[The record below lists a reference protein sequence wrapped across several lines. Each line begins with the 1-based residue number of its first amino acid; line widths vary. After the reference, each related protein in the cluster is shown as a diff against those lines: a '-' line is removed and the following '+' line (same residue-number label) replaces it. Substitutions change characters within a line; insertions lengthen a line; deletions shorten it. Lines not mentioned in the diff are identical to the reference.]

1 MKMCELST
9 AINKY
14 SFNIKYYFQNQI
26 LNHYRYASQSP
37 KFPLNVSK
45 ISASFNI
52 QASGFQTSMTKY
64 EWRSNNY
71 SPAQYKNTDRHI
83 QIYSLWKLWSTH
95 TTHTY
100 KAIAWKYRGKTN
112 YINRVRINDSRIKH
126 IKRYLFLFFSHSI
139 AFVVVTYLNDNRFH
153 LILWIKC
160 EAPHTSRERK
170 EAQQRSIWFF
180 MSVSLYQNTCRAAP
194 VKWNTKQNSTIP
206 TECKLDET
214 LCKFFSAFSLRAA
227 IQ

>member
-26 LNHYRYASQSP
+26 LKQYRCASQGT

-45 ISASFNI
+45 ISASFNNRPVVPKRQWQNMNGVRTI
-52 QASGFQTSMTKY
+52 ILRLNIKT
-64 EWRSNNY
+64 
-71 SPAQYKNTDRHI
+71 PTDIFKFIR
-83 QIYSLWKLWSTH
+83 WKLWSTH

-153 LILWIKC
+153 
-160 EAPHTSRERK
+160 
-170 EAQQRSIWFF
+170 F
-180 MSVSLYQNTCRAAP
+180 MN
-194 VKWNTKQNSTIP
+194 
-206 TECKLDET
+206 
-214 LCKFFSAFSLRAA
+214 
-227 IQ
+227 